1 MAEGRFREDLHD
13 RISGFVLALPPLRER
28 GDFDTIVDSPCHR
41 IGADASRLG
50 DPLRAQLRQ
59 RPWPGN
65 VRQLQHALTL
75 AFAVAEPLRPL
86 ALDDFGQAS
95 PVAAAFPAQP
105 WPSQPSGSAAGLS
118 VHYAQR
124 KAMATALQQTRG
136 NVTAAAALL
145 GMGRATLYRRL
156 KADPELAAC
165 GDPRG

>member
-1 MAEGRFREDLHD
+1 M
-13 RISGFVLALPPLRER
+13 LAVPPLRER
-28 GDFDTIVDSPCHR
+28 DDFDAIVDSLCHR
-41 IGADASRLG
+41 TGADASRLSTL
-50 DPLRAQLRQ
+50 LRAQLRQ

-86 ALDDFGQAS
+86 ALDDFGQAPS
-95 PVAAAFPAQP
+95 AAPATPAPP
-105 WPSQPSGSAAGLS
+105 WPSQKPDTRAGLS
-118 VHYAQR
+118 VQDAQR

-165 GDPRG
+165 GELRT